1 MTKFKRILLKISG
14 ESLMG
19 DLACGVDLN
28 TVKNIC
34 DNIKH
39 VYDQGYELCLVVGG
53 GNIFRGVSA
62 AAEGME
68 RASADY
74 MGMLA
79 TVINALSLQNYLE
92 SMDVP
97 TRVQSAIPMT
107 TICEPYVRRRA
118 VRHME
123 KGRIVL
129 FAGGTGSPFF
139 TTDTTATLRAI
150 EMGCDAVFKG
160 TQVDGVYS
168 EDPRKNPNAT
178 RFDHLPYNEVLSKD
192 LKVMDASAVAM
203 ARDNKIPIVVFSIKE
218 PDAFAR
224 VAAGEGKFTIIS

>member
-1 MTKFKRILLKISG
+1 MTNFKRILLKISG

-19 DLACGVDLN
+19 DLAFGIDLN

-62 AAEGME
+62 AAKGME

-79 TVINALSLQNYLE
+79 TVINALSLQNCLE
-92 SMDVP
+92 SMNIP

-107 TICEPYVRRRA
+107 TICEQYVRRRA

-150 EMGCDAVFKG
+150 EMNCDAVFKG

-178 RFDHLPYNEVLSKD
+178 RFENLSYNDVLAKD

-218 PDAFAR
+218 PDAFSR